1 MKIFKRVTQSII
13 TLTSVLT
20 LAACGSGSEGLQV
33 EADLSGTSIS
43 LSKDQCI
50 PFTVTRPEAT
60 ESALRVMA
68 GRVSGNGSFGIY
80 ADGECENLALAN
92 LQMQANTKTAKFYF
106 KTNTAGPVTLEV
118 ATLNGNNIDMQ
129 GSVSFEIAN

>member
-1 MKIFKRVTQSII
+1 MKIFKRITQSII
-13 TLTSVLT
+13 TLTSVMT

-60 ESALRVMA
+60 ESALKVMV
-68 GRVSGNGSFGIY
+68 GRVSGLIPEFRGYRVFPRIPTFWRI
-80 ADGECENLALAN
+80 L
-92 LQMQANTKTAKFYF
+92 
-106 KTNTAGPVTLEV
+106 
-118 ATLNGNNIDMQ
+118 
-129 GSVSFEIAN
+129 